1 MFDVAS
7 IRKQFPL
14 TKEYAYF
21 QSAGMSPVPLKVLA
35 KVNEGY
41 QSLSE
46 HGDLFWHD
54 DMQSQQIMFEKI
66 ASLVHCKASDI
77 AFTDSNSLAM
87 SLVAASFKQKKSNF
101 NIVSVEEEF
110 PSNSVPFEY
119 QGIEMRYAQPQNHR
133 YSVDSILSLCDNKT
147 LAVVTSYVQYCTGF
161 RQDLMKLGAALKE
174 RNILFIVNAT
184 QAFPLFPINMERMN
198 IDVLTCSVHK
208 WGFCGH
214 IGTMFITAE
223 KFRKEYPSPFAG
235 WLSVDVSKSNDFI
248 HTTKGKPFQ
257 VWKSS
262 LQYNFGSSNYK
273 SRLGLDA
280 SLDYLASLG
289 WENIRSYLF
298 EISDYLIERL
308 KQTGVEI
315 ISPVDTND
323 ERSAIV
329 SFSLKEK
336 SNAELVQFLEK
347 RKVITSLRN
356 SYVRASVNI
365 FTNKNDVDILINEV
379 ENYLNN

>member
-1 MFDVAS
+1 MLDIVS
-7 IRKQFPL
+7 IREQFPL

-21 QSAGMSPVPLKVLA
+21 QSAGMSPVPLKVLD
-35 KVNEGY
+35 KVNNGY
-41 QSLSE
+41 KSLSE

-54 DMQSQQIMFEKI
+54 DMLSQLQMYEKI

-119 QGIEMRYAQPQNHR
+119 QGIEMRYAKPDNHR
-133 YSVDSILSLCDNKT
+133 YSTDSILSLCDNNT

-161 RQDLMKLGAALKE
+161 RQDLTKLGAALKE

-184 QAFPLFPINMERMN
+184 QAFPLFPINMKTMN
-198 IDVLTCSVHK
+198 VDVLTCSVHK

-214 IGTMFITAE
+214 IGTLFITTE

-235 WLSVDVSKSNDFI
+235 WLSVDVSNSNDFI
-248 HTTKGKPFQ
+248 HTSKGKPFDI
-257 VWKSS
+257 WSTS
-262 LQYNFGSSNYK
+262 MQYNFGSSNYK
-273 SRLGLDA
+273 SRLGLGV
-280 SLDYLASLG
+280 SLEYLSSLG

-298 EISDYLIERL
+298 EISDYLIDKL
-308 KQTGVEI
+308 KEAGVEI
-315 ISPVDTND
+315 ISPINTKD
-323 ERSAIV
+323 ERSAII

-336 SNAELVQFLEK
+336 SNADLVQFLEK

-356 SYVRASVNI
+356 GYVRASVNI
-365 FTNKNDVDILINEV
+365 FTNKKDVDQLITGIADFLIN
-379 ENYLNN
+379 